1 MAETAFVVM
10 RSGQDF
16 HLHRQLEQAGKA
28 MPAVVDYL
36 ERQAAIVTGQ
46 HHSLL
51 QARRID
57 DPAANTVNALLQR
70 GGYLQAKFQHASA
83 RCGRQRDA
91 AHTDL
96 QRSEERRVGKEWVST
111 GRSRWS
117 PYN

>member
-1 MAETAFVVM
+1 
-10 RSGQDF
+10 
-16 HLHRQLEQAGKA
+16 

-91 AHTDL
+91 ATTDL
-96 QRSEERRVGKEWVST
+96 QPLEVEYVHDDARRPDAGIQADCQTDRHLLDRKST
-111 GRSRWS
+111 RLNSS
-117 PYN
+117 H